1 MRFWIVVPAMDRAP
15 ELTETVTR
23 ALALDSAQHPVDV
36 LVVDDGSAD
45 ETPDLLAAIHD
56 ARLHVLRRDLPEAR
70 QGKADAINAAYRMIR
85 QRASWDGIEGQTII
99 GVLNADGHGTPGM
112 LAHVA
117 ALFSSRAVGAV
128 QCRLRVRDRRKIAG
142 VLQDLE
148 SAVAGNASQRLADAL
163 GSVELTGHGHFVRL
177 TTLTRLGDEPWSA
190 DLGLRLHLAGVG
202 IRYADKAIVSHPAAM
217 GLVRS
222 PLGLRR
228 LHYVRPLVRSPRI
241 RTLALLDHLY
251 TLLAPWSALPVALA
265 VLGLIAYGGVTGP
278 NAIVLLAVV
287 SGPGL
292 AWGVLH
298 RMRFGDE
305 PLRRTLAAGLLYPL
319 LLVATT
325 VAATR
330 ALRQKTMPQREI
342 AVAV

>member
-1 MRFWIVVPAMDRAP
+1 MRFWIVIPAMDRAA
-15 ELTETVTR
+15 ELAETVR
-23 ALALDSAQHPVDV
+23 QALALDSEQHPVDV

-45 ETPDLLAAIHD
+45 QTPDLLASIHD
-56 ARLHVLRRDLPEAR
+56 TRLHVLRRDIPEAR

-85 QRASWDGIEGQTII
+85 QRASWDGVEGQTII

-112 LAHVA
+112 LEHVA
-117 ALFSSRAVGAV
+117 ALFGSRAVGAV
-128 QCRLRVRDRRKIAG
+128 QCRMRVRDRRTISG

-148 SAVAGNASQRLADAL
+148 SSVAENASQRLADAL
-163 GSVELTGHGHFVRL
+163 GSVELAGHGHFVRL

-202 IRYADKAIVSHPAAM
+202 IRYADKAIVSHPAAKS
-217 GLVRS
+217 LVRS
-222 PLGLRR
+222 PLSLRH
-228 LHYVRPLVRSPRI
+228 LQYVRPLVRSPRI

-265 VLGLIAYGGVTGP
+265 VLGLSAYNGITGP
-278 NAIVLLAVV
+278 NAVVLLAVV
-287 SGPGL
+287 SGPGVV
-292 AWGVLH
+292 WGVVH

-305 PLRRTLAAGLLYPL
+305 PLRRTLAAGLLYPV
-319 LLVATT
+319 LLVTTT

-330 ALRQKTMPQREI
+330 AFRHRTTPQREI
-342 AVAV
+342 PVAV